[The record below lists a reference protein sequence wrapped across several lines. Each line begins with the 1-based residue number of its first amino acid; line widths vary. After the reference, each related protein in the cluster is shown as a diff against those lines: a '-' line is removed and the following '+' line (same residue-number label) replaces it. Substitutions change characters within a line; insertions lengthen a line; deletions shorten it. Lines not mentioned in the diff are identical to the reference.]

1 MEESKLTRGRVLDEF
16 ERIFGGTPRLFRAPG
31 RVNLIGEHTD
41 YNEGYVLPTAIDK
54 ETIAGARIRSDR
66 TVAVYACEK
75 NESVTFDLDGP
86 GEKRRGSWVDY
97 VEGAIRCVDERV
109 RLQYGA
115 EIVISSSIP
124 IGSGLSSSAA
134 LEVSVAL
141 AMAELN
147 QIDISSE
154 DIAFAAQKAEHEY
167 VGTRSGIMDQFA
179 SVFGKEGN
187 AVLIDCRSFD
197 RTFVPLNL
205 GDASI
210 IVCDTGVRHT
220 LAGGEYNR
228 RREECDQAVAILAEH
243 LPHIKSLRDVSEKD
257 LEEFAGYLTEK
268 LQKRGRHVVLENAR
282 VLDAVETMRD
292 GDLDRTGQLMY
303 DSHASL
309 RDLYEVSCAELDFL
323 VDTARNCDGVYGSRM
338 TGGGFG
344 GCTVSLV
351 ENDSVDAFRAIILET
366 YNSEFGFDPKVY
378 QVWAS
383 DGACEV

>member
-1 MEESKLTRGRVLDEF
+1 MEESKLTRDRVLGEF
-16 ERIFGGTPRLFRAPG
+16 ERIFGGVPRLFRAPG

-41 YNEGYVLPTAIDK
+41 YNEGFVLPTAIDK

-75 NESVTFDLDGP
+75 DESVTIDLDGP

-97 VEGAIRCVDERV
+97 VEGAIRCIDEIAKLPR
-109 RLQYGA
+109 GA

-141 AMAELN
+141 AMAKLN
-147 QIDISSE
+147 EIDISSE
-154 DIAFAAQKAEHEY
+154 DIAFASQKAEHDY

-179 SVFGKEGN
+179 SVFGKEGH
-187 AVLIDCRSFD
+187 AVLIDCRSFE

-205 GDASI
+205 GEASI
-210 IVCDTGVRHT
+210 IVCDSGVHHN
-220 LAGGEYNR
+220 LAAGEYNR
-228 RREECDQAVAILAEH
+228 RREECDQAVAILANH
-243 LPHIKSLRDVSEKD
+243 QPNIRSLRDVSEQD
-257 LEEFAGYLTEK
+257 LEEFAGYLNDTLK
-268 LQKRGRHVVLENAR
+268 KRSRHVVLENAR
-282 VLDAVETMRD
+282 VLDAVEAMRG

-323 VDTARNCDGVYGSRM
+323 VDSARACGGVYGSRM

-351 ENDSVDAFRAIILET
+351 KNDSVDAFKARILET
-366 YNSEFGFDPKVY
+366 YNAEFGFDPKVY

-383 DGACEV
+383 DGASEL

>member
-1 MEESKLTRGRVLDEF
+1 MDESKLTRDRVLREF
-16 ERIFGGTPRLFRAPG
+16 ERNFGGVPRLFRAPG

-54 ETIAGARIRSDR
+54 ETIAGGRIRSDR

-75 NESVTFDLDGP
+75 QESVSFDLDEP
-86 GEKRRGSWVDY
+86 GEKQRRSWVDY
-97 VEGAIRCVDERV
+97 VEGSIRCIDEIE
-109 RLQYGA
+109 RLPRGA

-141 AMAELN
+141 AMANLN
-147 QIDISSE
+147 EIDISSE

-187 AVLIDCRSFD
+187 AILIDCRSFE
-197 RTFVPLNL
+197 RIFVPLNL
-205 GDASI
+205 GEASI
-210 IVCDTGVRHT
+210 IVCDSGVHHN
-220 LAGGEYNR
+220 LAAGEYNR
-228 RREECDQAVAILAEH
+228 RRAECDEAVAILTKH
-243 LPHIKSLRDVSEKD
+243 RPNIKSLRDVSEQD
-257 LEEFAGYLTEK
+257 LDEFAGYLTET
-268 LQKRGRHVVLENAR
+268 LQKRSRHVVLENAR
-282 VLDAVETMRD
+282 VLDAVEALR
-292 GDLDRTGQLMY
+292 GGYLDRTGQLMY
-303 DSHASL
+303 ESHASL
-309 RDLYEVSCAELDFL
+309 RDLYEVSSAELDFL
-323 VDTARNCDGVYGSRM
+323 VDSASVCGGVYGSRM

-351 ENDSVDAFRAIILET
+351 KNDSVDAFMAKILES
-366 YNSEFGFDPKVY
+366 YNAEFGFDPKVY

-383 DGACEV
+383 DGACEL